1 MRKAL
6 DKITVTPELKQHY
19 KRVGIFLKTH
29 PEIQSKKLA
38 IGFQV
43 NIGTIPKKLIEE
55 WLEVSAFEY
64 KD

>member
-1 MRKAL
+1 MRKDL
-6 DKITVTPELKQHY
+6 DKITVTPELKEHY
-19 KRVGIFLKTH
+19 KRVGIFLKAH

-55 WLEVSAFEY
+55 WLEVTTF
-64 KD
+64 KHKN